1 MFILLGSKILKMKYL
16 ILLTQLLLLL
26 TLNPEINKAKKKMPS
41 ITNLATTATPIVVE
55 NKILNVS
62 DLVKKADYHAE
73 MKDIKNKYF
82 STSDYNKF
90 TNIAIDA
97 KNLFNESGLNEKIKT
112 LAAKQ

>member
-1 MFILLGSKILKMKYL
+1 M
-16 ILLTQLLLLL
+16 L

-73 MKDIKNKYF
+73 MKDI
-82 STSDYNKF
+82 
-90 TNIAIDA
+90 
-97 KNLFNESGLNEKIKT
+97 
-112 LAAKQ
+112 